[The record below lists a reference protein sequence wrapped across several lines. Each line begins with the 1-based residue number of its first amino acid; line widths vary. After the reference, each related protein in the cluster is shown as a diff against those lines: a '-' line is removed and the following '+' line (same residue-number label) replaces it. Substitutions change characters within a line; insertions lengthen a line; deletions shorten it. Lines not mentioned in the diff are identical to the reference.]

1 MTADN
6 IVLATNSMRSSV
18 SSLKKKLSNL
28 KVQVE
33 LFDAEL
39 EKIELKF
46 NNVLTQAEIYKAKLE
61 RETSREVRR
70 LERELAL
77 LRKNG
82 LPAVS
87 EKAINSNEAKVAS
100 TVAILDSLLRHISRD
115 AEDFRMASEAFLFPA
130 VYERVMANTEEAYF
144 LEEVPSSMDL
154 LVDRGRAYVE
164 WTREEF
170 YTHLTNPATW
180 EDATPVIAEWWRND
194 ALPLLYGARDEQ
206 WDLDIPLSLQEMM
219 IWRDSPAERP
229 LHFSAVFDAFEI
241 YQNHKDAVFES
252 SGLKDYEFK
261 RFNLD
266 R

>member
-6 IVLATNSMRSSV
+6 LVFATNSMRSSV
-18 SSLKKKLSNL
+18 VSLKKKLSNL
-28 KVQVE
+28 KVQIE
-33 LFDAEL
+33 IFDAEV
-39 EKIELKF
+39 EKIESKF
-46 NNVLTQAEIYKAKLE
+46 EKITTQAEIYKSKLE
-61 RETSREVRR
+61 REMGREVRR

-77 LRKNG
+77 LRKNA
-82 LPAVS
+82 PADTVS
-87 EKAINSNEAKVAS
+87 AMPSGIEGKVAS

-144 LEEVPSSMDL
+144 LEDVPASMDL
-154 LVDRGRAYVE
+154 LIDRGRAYVQ

-180 EDATPVIAEWWRND
+180 EEATPVIAEWWRND

-206 WDLDIPLSLQEMM
+206 WDLDVPLSLQEMM
-219 IWRDSPAERP
+219 VWRDNPAERP
-229 LHFSAVFDAFEI
+229 MHFSAVFDALEL
-241 YQNHKDAVFES
+241 YQKHKDTIFEPC
-252 SGLKDYEFK
+252 GLKDYEIK

-266 R
+266 K